1 MTFLQWFGLLVLTAW
16 GGVVWLYQWADH
28 RPNDD
33 FGAGVLFWLGLIV
46 AFALTGIWIIVAGIK
61 TVAGW

>member
-46 AFALTGIWIIVAGIK
+46 AFALTGW
-61 TVAGW
+61 